1 MIVQGNSILFSI
13 ATAPYYIS
21 TNRARRFQFLL
32 ILTNTCY
39 YVSLCVCVLM
49 IGILTIVRLYLIVV
63 LMCIFQIITDF
74 KHLLVYLLVI
84 SKFSLEKWL
93 FKSLPSFIW
102 VVFLQLNC
110 RSSLYILYINSLSVY
125 GLQIFSS
132 ILKIAFSLCWL
143 FLFLC
148 RSFWVWCSCC
158 CLFLLLLTV
167 LLVSYSRNHYQD
179 QCHEDFPLCFHLGI
193 L

>member
-1 MIVQGNSILFSI
+1 
-13 ATAPYYIS
+13 
-21 TNRARRFQFLL
+21 
-32 ILTNTCY
+32 
-39 YVSLCVCVLM
+39 M

-132 ILKIAFSLCWL
+132 ILKIAFSLCLL

-179 QCHEDFPLCFHLGI
+179 QCHEEFPLCFHLGI